1 MAMVLR
7 LSTALLLS
15 LLLVGCSKLFF
26 YPMSAWVQNPENQGL
41 EYEDIVLIHPRGM
54 RIHGWWLPAANDAP
68 ARGTVYF
75 LHGNAQNISTHLAN
89 VQWLPAQGYNVF
101 LLDYR
106 GYGLSEGKP
115 RLPEALDDVQLGL
128 DWLRHAKRTEGAPL
142 VVFGQS
148 LGASMVASVLGE
160 KGNAGAADCVILE
173 AAFASYRDITSD
185 VMKRSWLLWPLRWM
199 VVPAMP
205 DRELD
210 PEVRVAGIKPT
221 PLLVMHSVDDP
232 VIPYAHGE
240 RLYAA
245 AQQPKTFQKLRG
257 GHTESSRDPAV
268 QQRLVDFM
276 QDNNCAAKVAEV
288 EQPVAPSD
296 DESPPELFVPLP
308 APDKGYRF

>member
-1 MAMVLR
+1 MVLR
-7 LSTALLLS
+7 LSRALLLS

-75 LHGNAQNISTHLAN
+75 LHGNAQNISTHLVN

-142 VVFGQS
+142 VVIGVIFFNVLYQENFGELTPQKIAMILLIIALLSSTGKS
-148 LGASMVASVLGE
+148 LTQLF
-160 KGNAGAADCVILE
+160 N
-173 AAFASYRDITSD
+173 YRKNI
-185 VMKRSWLLWPLRWM
+185 
-199 VVPAMP
+199 
-205 DRELD
+205 
-210 PEVRVAGIKPT
+210 
-221 PLLVMHSVDDP
+221 
-232 VIPYAHGE
+232 
-240 RLYAA
+240 
-245 AQQPKTFQKLRG
+245 
-257 GHTESSRDPAV
+257 
-268 QQRLVDFM
+268 
-276 QDNNCAAKVAEV
+276 
-288 EQPVAPSD
+288 
-296 DESPPELFVPLP
+296 
-308 APDKGYRF
+308 